1 MLYYLG
7 MAEQAPHGNTILEW
21 SFPEFADYPRGRAW
35 YLGFF
40 VLAAIMAGLAV
51 LGRVYT
57 AIPVIVLITLI
68 LILRFRRRPTEITA
82 RITDLGLEVAD
93 MNIRWEELRE
103 FWIVYRPPE
112 IKKLYITFKTT
123 LRQPFSIDLM
133 NQNPLKVR
141 EALNEFLPENIAQ
154 ESETASD
161 QLLRMFK
168 M

>member
-1 MLYYLG
+1 